1 MLKNYNPDVLSC
13 LANLSSDEVFTSPL
27 LANKMLD
34 LIPPHFFCDP
44 NKTFLDPC
52 SKSGVFLREIAK
64 RLIKGLE
71 PHFPDL
77 QERLNHIFTKQ
88 LFGIGI
94 TTLTAQ
100 LSRRS
105 LYCSREANGEY
116 SVCTAFD
123 DENGNIFYRT
133 LAHQWENGRCTECG
147 ASQEVFDR
155 GDELETHAYHFIHSY
170 STFFEQY
177 KHMKFDVIIANP
189 PYQLRDGGA
198 QASASPIYQYFV
210 EQAKKLQPE
219 YLVMIIPA
227 RWYAGG
233 KGLDEFRATML
244 QDTQIRQLH
253 DFPNSQ
259 DCFAGVEIKGGVCYF
274 LIDKNHNG
282 ECEVFNYQTGEL
294 VSNIKRP
301 LQEKGLDT
309 FIRYNS
315 AISILHK
322 SQQFN
327 ESSFSELVSSSKPF
341 GLRTFFRDF
350 EKSEFHNSI
359 RIYANQK
366 VGYIDRNIISK
377 NTDLID
383 KYKVLISKAYGAG
396 ETFPHQILNKPFI
409 AEPPSCC
416 TETYL
421 SIGAF
426 DNPQEAENVKSYI
439 ETRFFRFMVMLK
451 KNTQDATAK
460 VYQLVPMQDFSQSWN
475 DEKLYAKY
483 GLNSDEIAFIESM
496 VRPME
501 RTDVE

>member
-13 LANLSSDEVFTSPL
+13 LANLSSDEVFTSPQ

-44 NKTFLDPC
+44 TKTFLDPC

-71 PHFPDL
+71 AHFPDL

-133 LAHQWENGRCTECG
+133 LAHKWEKEHCTECG
-147 ASQEVFDR
+147 APKKEFDR

-170 STFFEQY
+170 SPFFERY
-177 KHMKFDVIIANP
+177 KEMKFDVIIGNP

-198 QASASPIYQYFV
+198 QASASPIYQNFV

-244 QDTQIRQLH
+244 KDTQIRQLH

-259 DCFAGVEIKGGVCYF
+259 DCFAGVDIEGGICYF
-274 LIDKNHNG
+274 L
-282 ECEVFNYQTGEL
+282 
-294 VSNIKRP
+294 
-301 LQEKGLDT
+301 
-309 FIRYNS
+309 
-315 AISILHK
+315 
-322 SQQFN
+322 
-327 ESSFSELVSSSKPF
+327 
-341 GLRTFFRDF
+341 
-350 EKSEFHNSI
+350 
-359 RIYANQK
+359 
-366 VGYIDRNIISK
+366 
-377 NTDLID
+377 
-383 KYKVLISKAYGAG
+383 
-396 ETFPHQILNKPFI
+396 
-409 AEPPSCC
+409 
-416 TETYL
+416 
-421 SIGAF
+421 
-426 DNPQEAENVKSYI
+426 
-439 ETRFFRFMVMLK
+439 
-451 KNTQDATAK
+451 
-460 VYQLVPMQDFSQSWN
+460 W
-475 DEKLYAKY
+475 
-483 GLNSDEIAFIESM
+483 
-496 VRPME
+496 
-501 RTDVE
+501 